1 MRGVSKYLLGPF
13 VEALSAALGGL
24 ESGSMYHRVDTQHK
38 PAAGRFIRLLL
49 KPGAGLQVTVDGHM
63 KGHLECDNGL
73 AMEADDVIVTEI
85 GESVWE
91 RFTAGKEGSLWYYA
105 ELVDTFAGR
114 VRPPLERALRRDLA
128 AVQAITQGLD
138 SPDL

>member
-1 MRGVSKYLLGPF
+1 
-13 VEALSAALGGL
+13 
-24 ESGSMYHRVDTQHK
+24 
-38 PAAGRFIRLLL
+38 
-49 KPGAGLQVTVDGHM
+49 M
-63 KGHLECDNGL
+63 KGQIECGNGL

-114 VRPPLERALRRDLA
+114 VRPPLERSLRRDLA

-138 SPDL
+138 SPDPGGRPPPRS